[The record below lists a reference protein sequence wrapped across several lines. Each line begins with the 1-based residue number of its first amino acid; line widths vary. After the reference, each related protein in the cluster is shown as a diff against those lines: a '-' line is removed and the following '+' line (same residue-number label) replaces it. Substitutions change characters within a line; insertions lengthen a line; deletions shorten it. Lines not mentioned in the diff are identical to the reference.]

1 MERDSETAKRTI
13 REIVYPKPGGAAHGP
28 GMVPGVKAAGLIF
41 FSAIRG
47 NAPGTP
53 MSDDTKDQA
62 RQAFRN
68 LILLLEGAGATLDHV
83 AHVTL
88 YLQDVAYRQDF
99 HTVWMEHFPENPP
112 ARIAI
117 QVADANP
124 VPGGKAHFALDVIAI
139 AP

>member
-1 MERDSETAKRTI
+1 MERDSETTKQTI

-62 RQAFRN
+62 RQAFKSASSSESSN
-68 LILLLEGAGATLDHV
+68 KHLEKSSPTS
-83 AHVTL
+83 T
-88 YLQDVAYRQDF
+88 F
-99 HTVWMEHFPENPP
+99 C
-112 ARIAI
+112 AI
-117 QVADANP
+117 
-124 VPGGKAHFALDVIAI
+124 
-139 AP
+139 

>member
-1 MERDSETAKRTI
+1 MAQNSPI
-13 REIVYPKPGGAAHGP
+13 REIVHPKPGGAAHGP
-28 GMVPGVKAAGLIF
+28 GMVPGVRAAGLIF

-47 NAPGTP
+47 NAPGVP
-53 MSDDTKDQA
+53 MSDDTAEQA
-62 RQAFRN
+62 QQAFVN
-68 LILLLEGAGATLDHV
+68 LKLLLEGAGATLDHV

-88 YLQDVAYRQDF
+88 YLQDVDYRNAF
-99 HTVWMEHFPENPP
+99 HKVWMEHFPKDPP

-124 VPGGKAHFALDVIAI
+124 VPGGKAHFALDVIAV